1 LDLVGHEKLLKRM
14 PATYMKAVFASR
26 LAGRYVYKYGLDAN
40 EINFYE
46 FLKEFN

>member
-1 LDLVGHEKLLKRM
+1 
-14 PATYMKAVFASR
+14 MKAVFASR